1 MLLTQSKAFQFV
13 LENRGNVSVI
23 NAQKLNLQSH
33 SSAPAMFPIRPIA
46 LGKMEITVYAVSAED
61 SDSLVWRLFV
71 KVQFDAN
78 IKVI

>member
-33 SSAPAMFPIRPIA
+33 HSASAVFPIRPIA
-46 LGKMEITVYAVSAED
+46 LGEMEITVYAVSAKASE
-61 SDSLVWRLFV
+61 SLVWRLFV
-71 KVQFDAN
+71 KVQFDGN
-78 IKVI
+78 IQD